1 MFEDRTTEQIKK
13 EALAEINP
21 ATGLSSM
28 AGSFADAVIGPAA
41 QRVSEL
47 YKALPAV
54 LSMLFVDPTSG
65 RFLDL
70 VGRDYHNLT
79 RREGTKAR
87 CAMDLTGKA
96 GTVVPAGTI
105 FLTATGLR
113 FQILSTVTIGTD
125 GRAVCQLE
133 AMEVGAAYNILS
145 GTISGMW
152 VNISG
157 LTGYINQ
164 EASGGTDRESGEQ
177 LYERIE
183 EARQRPRTSGN
194 GWDFRGWALEVAG
207 VGEAKV
213 VELHD
218 GPGTVGL
225 TLVDSTY
232 APASDEMVAAALANI
247 MTKKPIGA
255 APTVQA
261 AQALEITVAATV
273 TIQDTSLDEVKRAL
287 EAGLREYLKTL
298 IEAKY
303 GRIYYGPGED
313 LPYNLIYNRVLAIL
327 LNIQGVENFSVLT
340 VNGGTQDIPIP
351 AGSIPVLGEAVM
363 T

>member
-41 QRVSEL
+41 RRVSEL
-47 YKALPAV
+47 YQALPAV

-70 VGRDYHNLT
+70 VGKDYHNLT
-79 RREGTKAR
+79 RREGTRAA
-87 CAMDLTGKA
+87 CSMDLFGTA

-113 FQILSTVTIGTD
+113 FAVQSTVTIGAD
-125 GRAVCQLE
+125 GRAVCQL
-133 AMEVGAAYNILS
+133 AALDVGAAYNIQA
-145 GTISGMW
+145 GAITGMW

-157 LTGYINQ
+157 LSSYYNT
-164 EASGGTDRESGEQ
+164 EATGGTDRESGEQ
-177 LYERIE
+177 LYDRID
-183 EARQRPRTSGN
+183 EARKRPRTSGN

-213 VELHD
+213 VELAG

-225 TLVDSTY
+225 TLADS
-232 APASDEMVAAALANI
+232 AGNPASDEMVADVLANVLA
-247 MTKKPIGA
+247 KKPIGA
-255 APTVQA
+255 TPTVKA
-261 AQALEITVAATV
+261 ATALEIGVAATV
-273 TIQDTSLDEVKRAL
+273 SVSGISLDEVKREL
-287 EAGLREYLKTL
+287 EDGLSDYLKAL
-298 IEAKY
+298 IGSKY
-303 GRIYYGPGED
+303 GKIYYGPGED
-313 LPYNLIYNRVLAIL
+313 LPYTLIYNRVLAIL
-327 LNIQGVENFSVLT
+327 LNIQGVENFSALT
-340 VNGGTQDIPIP
+340 VNGGTTDVTIQPD
-351 AGSIPVLGEAVM
+351 SIPVLGEVVV

>member
-13 EALAEINP
+13 EALAEIDP

-28 AGSFADAVIGPAA
+28 AGSFADSVIGPAA

-70 VGRDYHNLT
+70 VGQDYHNLT
-79 RREGTKAR
+79 RREGTKAK
-87 CAMDLTGKA
+87 CSMDLFGTA
-96 GTVVPAGTI
+96 GTVVNAGTT

-113 FQILSTVTIGTD
+113 FVTLSTVAIGAD

-133 AMEVGAAYNILS
+133 AMEVGAAYNIQA
-145 GTISGMW
+145 GAITGMW

-157 LTGYINQ
+157 LSSYYNTQ
-164 EASGGTDRESGEQ
+164 ASGGTDRESGQ
-177 LYERIE
+177 QFFERIE

-194 GWDFRGWALEVAG
+194 GWDFRGWALEVSG
-207 VGEAKV
+207 IGEAKV
-213 VELHD
+213 VELAD

-225 TLVDSTY
+225 VLVDSTY
-232 APASDEMVAAALANI
+232 APASPEMVEDVLANI
-247 MTKKPIGA
+247 MAKKPIGA
-255 APTVQA
+255 APTVEA
-261 AQALEITVAATV
+261 AAALEITVTAAVTV
-273 TIQDTSLDEVKRAL
+273 QSISLDEVKREL
-287 EAGLREYLKTL
+287 TAGLTDYLKTL

-303 GRIYYGPGED
+303 GHIYYGPEED
-313 LPYNLIYNRVLAIL
+313 RPYTMIYNRVLAIL
-327 LNIQGVENFSVLT
+327 LNIKGVENFSALT
-340 VNGGTQDIPIP
+340 VNGGAEDIPIEP
-351 AGSIPVLGEAVM
+351 NQIPVLGEVVV